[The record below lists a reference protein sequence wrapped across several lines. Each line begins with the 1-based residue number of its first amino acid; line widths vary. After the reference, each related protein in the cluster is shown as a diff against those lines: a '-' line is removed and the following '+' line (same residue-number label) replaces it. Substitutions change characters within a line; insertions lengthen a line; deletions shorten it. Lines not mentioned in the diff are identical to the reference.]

1 MGWADLSELEPP
13 PGWRRVI
20 HWLRGLIDKRWW
32 AILLGVSI
40 GLSGLAIGRSLLDV
54 DGFSIAVDP
63 QPPINI
69 DAALFEH
76 AGWYIR
82 LGATPYVDIW
92 DIKPPLGVET
102 TALLALI
109 SFGNVYILHLL
120 SVLVTTAAGTAT
132 VLLVGVLVH
141 RLTGSRWV
149 GLVGGLVML
158 TLPGFYSLASL
169 GFRPRYLTMA
179 LGLLAIELMLRNR
192 PFWAGVCGA
201 AATGYFLMGAVFPLI
216 VLLIWGQTRPGSLW
230 RLLGG
235 MSIATAL
242 ALLPILA
249 WGAMIPMLTEVLL
262 VPLST
267 PEHLSISST
276 LARVLENVRFVSL
289 LVPFGLYGL
298 LRYGLRRP
306 WRWAWTALGGAWF
319 ALQVLFLD
327 FDSFP
332 DFFGTLIFVALGVGF
347 VLAHSG
353 KLLRRGVVA
362 LIIGLLA
369 FSGVWSGSIGFLFPP
384 FDPPG
389 QSAREEVAGRE
400 GIPNMAY
407 LYWNQVQPE
416 TCHYRL
422 SVVERQ
428 WLERTGQPLYATECE
443 PNSLGDIL
451 AILRDQPD

>member
-1 MGWADLSELEPP
+1 MSELEHPQRL
-13 PGWRRVI
+13 GRVI
-20 HWLRGLIDKRWW
+20 PRLSGLIEKRWW
-32 AILLGVSI
+32 VILMAVSI
-40 GLSGLAIGRSLLDV
+40 GLSGMAIGRSLLDV

-82 LGATPYVDIW
+82 LGAAPYVDIW
-92 DIKPPLGVET
+92 DIKPPLGVES

-120 SVLVTTAAGTAT
+120 SVLVTTAACVGT
-132 VLLVGVLVH
+132 VMLVGDLVH
-141 RLTGSRWV
+141 RLTGSRWA
-149 GLVGGLVML
+149 GLFSGLVML
-158 TLPGFYSLASL
+158 TLPGFYSLPSM
-169 GFRPRYLTMA
+169 GFRPRYFMMA
-179 LGLLAIELMLRNR
+179 LGLLAIELVLRNR

-216 VLLIWGQTRPGSLW
+216 VLLIWWRTRPGSFW

-235 MSIATAL
+235 MSIATAV

-249 WGAMIPMLTEVLL
+249 WGAIIPMLTEVLV

-267 PEHLSISST
+267 PERLPISST
-276 LARVLENVRFVSL
+276 LARVLENIRFVSL

-306 WRWAWTALGGAWF
+306 WRWSWAALGGAWF
-319 ALQVLFLD
+319 AVQVLLLD

-332 DFFGTLIFVALGVGF
+332 DFFGMMIFVALGVGL
-347 VLAHSG
+347 VLAHG
-353 KLLRRGVVA
+353 GGLLRRG
-362 LIIGLLA
+362 LTGMTIGLLV
-369 FSGVWSGSIGFLFPP
+369 FSGFGGGSFGVLFPP

-389 QSAREEVAGRE
+389 QNARAEVEGRE
-400 GIPNMAY
+400 GIPNMAFI
-407 LYWNQVQPE
+407 YWNQVQPE

-428 WLERTGQPLYATECE
+428 WLERTGQPLFAMTCE
-443 PNSLGDIL
+443 PHSLGEIL
-451 AILRDQPD
+451 SILGDRPE